1 MKVRCLS
8 KNRNNKGVIVS
19 YNLQDETGRQFQAT
33 GQQIKEEM
41 RKGQFQFVNLQI
53 DRAGRLVDKA
63 EEKSKKVKP
72 YDEHLPS
79 TAVNALLN
87 GETIH
92 IFIDNKN
99 KIYKASKSLDDF
111 LNIECNISHLGGLV
125 IWLHEATEKDVY
137 FIYAKDSNKIEVVIS
152 LDKSKCKIDLS
163 THQLE
168 NATHKCCYANG
179 LGECET
185 PVEVKGTILQC
196 VVEKKS
202 TPKDIV
208 KEFLSH
214 INETYN
220 DKISGVDTCE
230 QFINDYTGKGNV
242 AWDEELERGCIKI
255 KMPKEVKVYFKTLV
269 DSIEKQARE
278 SYVTLYDP
286 FEEEAT
292 LEDLLNNS
300 HLPEKVMKFQKN
312 TKCDFGIIKGL
323 FKCVDKEDIAR
334 IRVQDDNCYI
344 NWMYDSEMLT
354 ANYEYARRY
363 FKSALGL
370 VAEFNEEGHYMDV
383 EVEGNDIAQV
393 FYIKYLAELSG
404 RDLEFYKQQI
414 IKKVKEFVEST
425 RVQQS
430 YRDVDVNV
438 KIALQWALFGS
449 LPDINRLD
457 CIDKE
462 CRTFAAAY
470 MALKHNVICHGDDD
484 TNYYDYVKKE
494 INELNKLV

>member
-33 GQQIKEEM
+33 GQQIKEEI
-41 RKGQFQFVNLQI
+41 RKGQFEFVNLQI
-53 DRAGRLVDKA
+53 DTTGRLVDKA
-63 EEKSKKVKP
+63 VEKPKK
-72 YDEHLPS
+72 
-79 TAVNALLN
+79 
-87 GETIH
+87 I
-92 IFIDNKN
+92 IDNKN
-99 KIYKASKSLDDF
+99 KVRMTGVLK
-111 LNIECNISHLGGLV
+111 
-125 IWLHEATEKDVY
+125 
-137 FIYAKDSNKIEVVIS
+137 VIS
-152 LDKSKCKIDLS
+152 K
-163 THQLE
+163 E
-168 NATHKCCYANG
+168 
-179 LGECET
+179 
-185 PVEVKGTILQC
+185 
-196 VVEKKS
+196 EKKKTS
-202 TPKDIV
+202 PKDIV

-214 INETYN
+214 INETYS

-242 AWDEELERGCIKI
+242 AWDEELERGCIKV
-255 KMPKEVKVYFKTLV
+255 KMPKEAKVYFKTLV

-300 HLPEKVMKFQKN
+300 HLPEKVVKFQKN

-344 NWMYDSEMLT
+344 NWMYDSEILT
-354 ANYEYARRY
+354 ANYEYARKY

-430 YRDVDVNV
+430 YGDVDVNV